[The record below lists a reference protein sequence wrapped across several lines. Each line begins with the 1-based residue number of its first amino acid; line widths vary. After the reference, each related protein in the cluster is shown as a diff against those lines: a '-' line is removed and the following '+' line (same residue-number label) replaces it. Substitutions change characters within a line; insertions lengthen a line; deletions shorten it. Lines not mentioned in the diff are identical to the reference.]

1 MAVKIRLSRTGR
13 RNCTKFRLIAAD
25 SRSPRDGRLIENLGS
40 YDPHQ
45 VEDSLKMQFDKERIQ
60 YWVSVGA
67 ELSESVEHLFK
78 DRFPEVLEY
87 IRERKANQLKKKRED

>member
-13 RNCTKFRLIAAD
+13 RNCSKFRLIAAD
-25 SRSPRDGRLIENLGS
+25 TRFPRDGRLIENLGS

-45 VEDSLKMQFDKERIQ
+45 VEDSLKAQFDKERVQ

-67 ELSESVEHLFK
+67 ELTESVENIFK
-78 DRFPEVLEY
+78 TRFPEVMEF
-87 IRERKANQLKKKRED
+87 IRNRRENQLKKKRED

>member
-13 RNCTKFRLIAAD
+13 RNCSKFRLIAAD
-25 SRSPRDGRLIENLGS
+25 TRFPRDGRLIENLGS

-45 VEDSLKMQFDKERIQ
+45 VEDSLKAQFDKERVQ

-67 ELSESVEHLFK
+67 ELTDSVHDLFRT
-78 DRFPEVLEY
+78 RFTEVLEL
-87 IRERKANQLKKKRED
+87 IRNRREKQLKKKRED

>member
-13 RNCTKFRLIAAD
+13 RNCAKFRLIAAD
-25 SRSPRDGRLIENLGS
+25 TRFPRDGRLIENLGS

-45 VEDSLKMQFDKERIQ
+45 AEDSLKMQFDRERIQ

-67 ELSESVEHLFK
+67 ELTESVVDLFK
-78 DRFPEVLEY
+78 TRYPEVLEF
-87 IRERKANQLKKKRED
+87 IRDRREKQLKKKRED